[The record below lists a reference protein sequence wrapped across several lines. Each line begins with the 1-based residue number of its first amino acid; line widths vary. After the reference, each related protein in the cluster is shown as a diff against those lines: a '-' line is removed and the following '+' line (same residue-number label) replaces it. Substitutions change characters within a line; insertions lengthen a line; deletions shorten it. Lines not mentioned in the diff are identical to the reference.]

1 MLLIYHDIDEQDH
14 VPNAFSSNNS
24 ISYLP
29 LKLSLEIKY
38 FTFYQWYRIEAINA
52 NTFFFYTILSLL
64 FKLIYMSLNSKV
76 S

>member
-38 FTFYQWYRIEAINA
+38 FTFYQWYRIEAIKRS
-52 NTFFFYTILSLL
+52 TRIHFSFILFYHFF
-64 FKLIYMSLNSKV
+64 LN
-76 S
+76 